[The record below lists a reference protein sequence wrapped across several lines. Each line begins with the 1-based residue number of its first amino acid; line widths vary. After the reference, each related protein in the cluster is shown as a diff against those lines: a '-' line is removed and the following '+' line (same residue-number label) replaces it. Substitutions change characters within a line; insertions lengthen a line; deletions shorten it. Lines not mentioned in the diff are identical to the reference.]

1 MLDVRRLVL
10 LRDLAEYGTVT
21 AVAELHGVTASA
33 VSQQLKQLEAET
45 GVPLVL
51 REGRGIRLTSAGR
64 GLVEDADAVLAALER
79 AHTRLTRPS
88 TEPVGPVRISCFTT
102 AMSPLIAPLLETLA
116 RRHSG
121 LTPHITEAEPE
132 TSLPA
137 LRQRR
142 ADLAV
147 VYRYTHLG
155 TPAPQGVDTHP
166 LLTDPLLVVLPASH
180 SAARMRHAEERDGG
194 EGDGA
199 ERGGT
204 EGYAEE
210 RGGLEPLALAALA
223 DTPWITAPQ
232 GTACHDATLFA
243 CRHSGFTPQIR
254 HTCSGFAA
262 MLTLA
267 ATGAGA
273 VLVPALAAM
282 PLPPGLVARTV
293 GTPGLTRT
301 IEAAVRRGTGER
313 PAVAACLEAL
323 AASAAAR

>member
-45 GVPLVL
+45 GVALVL
-51 REGRGIRLTSAGR
+51 REGRGIRLTSAGQ
-64 GLVEDADAVLAALER
+64 GLVEDSEAVLAALER
-79 AHTRLTRPS
+79 AHARLTRPAA
-88 TEPVGPVRISCFTT
+88 EAVGPVRVSCFTSGV
-102 AMSPLIAPLLETLA
+102 APLIAPLLETLA
-116 RRHSG
+116 RRHPG

-132 TSLPA
+132 SSLPA

-155 TPAPQGVDTHP
+155 TPAPQGFDTHH
-166 LLTDPLLVVLPASH
+166 LLTDPLLVVLPAAH
-180 SAARMRHAEERDGG
+180 PAAAEGHRT
-194 EGDGA
+194 EGDG
-199 ERGGT
+199 G
-204 EGYAEE
+204 
-210 RGGLEPLALAALA
+210 EPLALASLA
-223 DTPWITAPQ
+223 DTPWITASE

-243 CRHSGFTPQIR
+243 CRHAGFTPQVR

-273 VLVPALAAM
+273 VLVPGLAAAA
-282 PLPPGLVARTV
+282 LPPGLVARTV
-293 GTPGLTRT
+293 DIPGLTRA
-301 IEAAVRRGTGER
+301 IEAAVRRGTGDR

-323 AASAAAR
+323 AASSTVR

>member
-51 REGRGIRLTSAGR
+51 REGRGIRLTSAGQ
-64 GLVEDADAVLAALER
+64 GLVEDAEAVLAALER
-79 AHTRLTRPS
+79 AHARLTRPAA
-88 TEPVGPVRISCFTT
+88 EPVGPVRVSCFTS

-116 RRHSG
+116 HRHPG

-132 TSLPA
+132 GSLPA

-142 ADLAV
+142 TDVAV

-155 TPAPQGVDTHP
+155 TTAPQGFDTHH

-180 SAARMRHAEERDGG
+180 PASARRDG
-194 EGDGA
+194 
-199 ERGGT
+199 T
-204 EGYAEE
+204 
-210 RGGLEPLALAALA
+210 EPLALASLA
-223 DTPWITAPQ
+223 KTPWITAAE

-243 CRHSGFTPQIR
+243 CRHAGFTPQVR

-273 VLVPALAAM
+273 VLVPGLAATA
-282 PLPPGLVARTV
+282 LPPGLVARPV
-293 GTPGLTRT
+293 DTPGLTRT
-301 IEAAVRRGTGER
+301 IEAAVRRGTGDR
-313 PAVAACLEAL
+313 PAVAACLDAL
-323 AASAAAR
+323 GAAGATS